1 MVKTIVLLAAGR
13 GTRMRELSQDKPK
26 HLIHVNG
33 RPFLYYLLKRIQRAG
48 FAKIILVVGYKKEKM
63 YAFVEQYRN
72 EFSLS
77 VVNQYE
83 VVGQDK
89 YGTACPVMSVE
100 KLIAPHE
107 NFVVVNADDILSL
120 EDYQQIA
127 RLDDEFC
134 YVGGAITQHPEKYG
148 LLQSKQGY
156 LKSIKE
162 KPQPDIDF
170 DSTQPKKYLI
180 NSGLYKFTSD
190 IFSALQNIKIS
201 PRGEYELTDAVALLG
216 RQNKVKIFQ
225 LQQPLLSFGQPE
237 DIPKM
242 EAYLAGQK

>member
-1 MVKTIVLLAAGR
+1 MVKTIVLLAAGQ

-26 HLIHVNG
+26 HLIPVNG
-33 RPFLYYLLKRIQRAG
+33 QPFLYHLLKRIQQAG

-63 YAFVEQYRN
+63 YAFAEQYQN
-72 EFSLS
+72 EFNLTL
-77 VVNQYE
+77 VDQHA

-100 KLIAPHE
+100 KLIAPDE
-107 NFVVVNADDILSL
+107 NFVVANGDDMLSL
-120 EDYQQIA
+120 ADYQGIA
-127 RLDDEFC
+127 QLDDEFC
-134 YVGGAITQHPEKYG
+134 YVGGVTSQQPEKYG
-148 LLQSKQGY
+148 LLQIEQGW
-156 LKSIKE
+156 LKGIKE

-170 DSTQPKKYLI
+170 DSAQPEKYLI
-180 NSGLYKFTSD
+180 NSGLYKFTPN
-190 IFSALQNIKIS
+190 IFPVLQHIEIS

-216 RQNKVKIFQ
+216 QQNKVKVFQ